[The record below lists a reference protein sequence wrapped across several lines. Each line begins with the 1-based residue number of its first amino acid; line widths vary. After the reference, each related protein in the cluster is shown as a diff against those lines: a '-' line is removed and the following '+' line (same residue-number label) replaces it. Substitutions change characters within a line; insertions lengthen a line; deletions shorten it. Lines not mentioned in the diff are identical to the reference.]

1 MSALFVMCKNPGKL
15 VQVSTLP
22 VSIFEHH
29 SYKAIN
35 YF

>member
-1 MSALFVMCKNPGKL
+1 MRKNPGKL

-22 VSIFEHH
+22 VSIFEHD
-29 SYKAIN
+29 SSKAIN